1 LGAWRAVLVTVLIVV
16 VIASGAVVLA
26 LLTDIPLFLVY
37 AVWIAPVVV
46 LIPYAYSPADRRP
59 YGIWTVSAAL
69 VLPAVVAAWV
79 VWLVL
84 TRGVIG
90 HRP

>member
-1 LGAWRAVLVTVLIVV
+1 MTRRTVLVTVSIVV
-16 VIASGAVVLA
+16 VVASGVVVLA
-26 LLTDIPLFLVY
+26 LLTDLTLFLVY

-46 LIPYAYSPADRRP
+46 LIPYAYPPADKRS
-59 YGIWTVSAAL
+59 YGVWTVVGAL
-69 VLPAVVAAWV
+69 VLPASAAACV

-90 HRP
+90 RPP